1 MFLLPRRLVS
11 RDEGGDVSEVDIR
24 PHGLRGSNLSQ
35 AQPDND
41 LHLRVWGRNRQ
52 HGARAKHVGAGKGQ
66 NGKRAI
72 ADAVQGCVPVSPCVH
87 SAPSWNSHK
96 DQVVR
101 GGLRFDETPL
111 SVMEDA
117 FPELRDND

>member
-11 RDEGGDVSEVDIR
+11 RDEGGYVSARDIR
-24 PHGLRGSNLSQ
+24 PVGLGGENLSQ

-52 HGARAKHVGAGKGQ
+52 HGARAKHVGAGKGR

-72 ADAVQGCVPVSPCVH
+72 ADAVQGCVPVSPCLH
-87 SAPSWNSHK
+87 SAASWNSHK
-96 DQVVR
+96 DQMVR
-101 GGLRFDETPL
+101 CGLRFDETAL

-117 FPELRDND
+117 FSELRDND